1 MFELNVS
8 CVLIKVVEQGKV
20 MLGLCGLAL
29 YVSIRE
35 CDVLILFSKR
45 RLMGLNS
52 TSRGKESKDTCML
65 YRK

>member
-35 CDVLILFSKR
+35 CDVLILFPK
-45 RLMGLNS
+45 G
-52 TSRGKESKDTCML
+52 D
-65 YRK
+65 